1 MNSGNQLLKEKN
13 ETLLS
18 LAEQVIH
25 QTHYDLMESME
36 TRPMSDE
43 ESGIDPGN
51 VLCLFRVPELVYS
64 REDDLHQ
71 RLTTILNA
79 LYTCGASC
87 LMLLQCREGRSELY
101 LGAINKQKYENI
113 YYRDTIRDVLRTGIE
128 GNLPGTELEE
138 VVRRADIDEKI
149 RECLDG
155 GFDGQCITSVSCMGG
170 ERKSGGKGFSQG
182 LENLLGA
189 VGQKNFTLMILADP
203 VTRDQVEGVRLGY
216 EQLDSQLS
224 AMDSIS
230 LSYQKGSSYSD
241 TESTSRSIGESLGH
255 SISLTQSHSE
265 STGWSKGGSQSKP
278 SAANKAGGL
287 LAVGAGVG
295 LTAATAATGGMSGF
309 FAMNAVTSLTQLF
322 FPQSSMNNS
331 QTGGTQDGTSRGTS
345 DTDTTSVTFQDGKS
359 VTVTSNTG
367 NSLQMNLRDRH
378 VQDLCQKLDWYL
390 KWLDRCENQGM
401 FNCSAYVI
409 SANASINMLVASQYQ
424 AMVQGDAEVGLPAS
438 LNTWTRENGVEEVRD
453 YLMHLMHPAL
463 RQKNV
468 ENSFTPAMMISSGEL
483 SCQLALPRKSVV
495 GISVM
500 EYASFGQE
508 VVRKSPIASGDV
520 ARIGVISHMGKQRPQ
535 QPVFLDVQSLAAH
548 TFVAGTNGSG
558 KSNMIF
564 RLLEELMRHEVPF
577 MVIEPAKGEYKNI
590 FGRDHVRVYGTNRRK
605 SAILRLNPF
614 WFNEDVDV
622 REHIDKLIEVFNASW
637 PMYAAMPAVLKAA
650 IENAYRECGWDLSR
664 SVCRGGY
671 RIFPTVK
678 DLLGEFGKKMAGTAF
693 SAEVR
698 GNYEGAL
705 STRLESLCNGIYKD
719 IFGGANLSDEE
730 LFDQNVIVDLS
741 RVGSSETKAMIMGML
756 LIRLQEYRMKHEA
769 MNLPPQHVT
778 VLEEAHNLLRR
789 TSAAQSED
797 GSNLLGKSVE
807 MISNSIAEMRSYGE
821 GFIIAD
827 QSPGLLD
834 MSVMRNTNTKI
845 ILRLPEAGDREMVGN
860 TMGLTDKQIY
870 EISRLKTGV
879 CAIYQKDWLEAVLC
893 QIDRAAHAEQTYQYK
908 PEPDEEQR
916 RCVQIVRR
924 LLEPEA
930 AAVFGDG
937 LSEPDSTFKSGGGL
951 SDPELISMILDAGLN
966 GVQKR
971 KIIFALKEKRAGWDL
986 RCEIIHE
993 LLPLFMELP
1002 SLRTAEDAGR
1012 WKSELI
1018 EYLREDYPLEDPYA
1032 ELAFQAKLQAL
1043 AKESPA
1049 WENAAEWFRKDTDEE
1064 TALKEARGA
1073 AFALL
1078 CPLSG
1083 IPGEAPEDKIPEYRK
1098 TLSRSGWCDQ
1108 ILEQELDAYQKGKEP
1123 RQPGDPLEPYASVIW
1138 NLLGGEKL
1146 WNEVYPYM
1154 RVMDY
1159 AAWDM
1164 RMRPALEKKITC
1176 GRDTQTSV
1184 MSLFLQYKAKTD
1196 GVRKFFTPWLN
1207 QAKKKQDERDGK

>member
-1 MNSGNQLLKEKN
+1 MSSENLLLKEENVKEKN
-13 ETLLS
+13 KTLLS

-36 TRPMSDE
+36 TRPMSNE

-64 REDDLHQ
+64 SEDDLHQ

-79 LYTCGASC
+79 LHTCGASC
-87 LMLLQCREGRSELY
+87 LMLLQCRQGRSELY

-224 AMDSIS
+224 AMDSVS

-265 STGWSKGGSQSKP
+265 STGWSRGGSQSKP
-278 SAANKAGGL
+278 GAANKAGGL
-287 LAVGAGVG
+287 LAVGAGV
-295 LTAATAATGGMSGF
+295 AMSVATAGMGGF

-322 FPQSSMNNS
+322 FPQSNVNNS
-331 QTGGTQDGTSRGTS
+331 QSGGTQIGTSSGTS
-345 DTDTTSVTFQDGKS
+345 DTETTSITFQDGKS

-453 YLMHLMHPAL
+453 YLKHLMHPAL

-508 VVRKSPIASGDV
+508 VVRKSPIVSGNV

-535 QPVFLDVQSLAAH
+535 QPVFLDIQSLAAH

-564 RLLEELMRHEVPF
+564 RLLEELMRHEIPF
-577 MVIEPAKGEYKNI
+577 MVIEPAKGEYKNV
-590 FGRDHVRVYGTNRRK
+590 FGRDNVRVYGTNRRK

-678 DLLGEFGKKMAGTAF
+678 DLLGEFGKKMADTAF

-698 GNYEGAL
+698 GNYEGTL

-756 LIRLQEYRMKHEA
+756 LIRLQEYRMKNEA
-769 MNLPPQHVT
+769 MNLPLKHVT

-789 TSAAQSED
+789 TSTAQSED

-807 MISNSIAEMRSYGE
+807 MISNAIAEMRSYGE

-860 TMGLTDKQIY
+860 TMGLTNKQIY

-893 QIDRAAHAEQTYQYK
+893 QIDRAKHAEQVYQYK
-908 PEPDEEQR
+908 PEQDEEQK
-916 RCVQIVRR
+916 RCMQIVRS
-924 LLEPEA
+924 LLEPELTA
-930 AAVFGDG
+930 KSGDG
-937 LSEPDSTFKSGGGL
+937 RPGQITSADS
-951 SDPELISMILDAGLN
+951 LISMILDVGLN

-971 KIIFALKEKRAGWDL
+971 KIIFALKEKWAERVL
-986 RCEIIHE
+986 RSEIIHE

-1002 SLRTAEDAGR
+1002 SFLTAEDAGR
-1012 WKSELI
+1012 WKKELI

-1032 ELAFQAKLQAL
+1032 ELAFQAKIQAL

-1049 WENAAEWFRKDTDEE
+1049 WENVADWFRNDVDEDSV
-1064 TALKEARGA
+1064 LKEARGA

-1078 CPLSG
+1078 CPLRGNSG
-1083 IPGEAPEDKIPEYRK
+1083 DTPEDRIPEFRK
-1098 TLSRSGWCDQ
+1098 ALSGSGWCDQ
-1108 ILEQELDAYQKGKEP
+1108 MLEKELEAFQNGKEP
-1123 RQPGDPLEPYASVIW
+1123 RRPGGSLEPYASVIW

-1146 WNEVYPYM
+1146 WNEVYPYI
-1154 RVMDY
+1154 RVREYD
-1159 AAWDM
+1159 AWDM
-1164 RMRPALEKKITC
+1164 QMRRVLEKKMIC
-1176 GRDTQTSV
+1176 DRDTQTSV
-1184 MSLFLQYKAKTD
+1184 MSLFLQYQAKTD
-1196 GVRKFFTPWLN
+1196 GVRKFYTPWLN
-1207 QAKKKQDERDGK
+1207 QAKKKNGVKI